1 MTTTA
6 IKNRTKDKL
15 PRVGILA
22 PTKNLAASWGRELG
36 IMRAVALSPAAHA
49 TGRGTQL
56 AALVVD
62 ESLWPLDEEVRA
74 ALLPCLAW
82 EHGYIFRMTRVDPRE
97 EAQS

>member
-6 IKNRTKDKL
+6 IKNRTRDKM

-36 IMRAVALSPAAHA
+36 IQRVVALSPTSHAA
-49 TGRGTQL
+49 RGTNL

-62 ESLWPLDEEVRA
+62 ESLWPLNAEMEA
-74 ALLPCLAW
+74 ALLPTLAW
-82 EHGYIFRMTRVDPRE
+82 EHGYIYRMMRMDPRE
-97 EAQS
+97 ETQS